1 MQHEPRISPRP
12 EQTLRVSAKLIT
24 ASTIL
29 QLSSDELERTINQE
43 QMENPALE
51 VNTSHLKPKGGKRRQ
66 ESSKSGILPESKK
79 PRSFRCTDYAK
90 WKSMTRCVNR

>member
-1 MQHEPRISPRP
+1 MQHEPRISPRT

-51 VNTSHLKPKGGKRRQ
+51 VAPTV
-66 ESSKSGILPESKK
+66 GILPHQPE
-79 PRSFRCTDYAK
+79 P
-90 WKSMTRCVNR
+90 